1 MYVSFNTVKKQSLIL
16 YSDFISHQCDKF
28 EYRIAKESNRFF
40 IPQGLI
46 NRRLFMS
53 ALKKWSLVWL
63 PYEFSSFFAPD
74 FHCIVAA
81 QKIFHSRSLFDS
93 SNLCLPESLKHQHF
107 FELFF
112 SEFKSK
118 VLFIRI
124 WAESCQRVNWIQ
136 LMVECQNVEWQR
148 VHE

>member
-1 MYVSFNTVKKQSLIL
+1 VYVSFNTAKKRSLNL

-28 EYRIAKESNRFF
+28 KFRIAKESNRFF

-53 ALKKWSLVWL
+53 ALKEWSLVWL
-63 PYEFSSFFAPD
+63 PSEFSSFFAPD
-74 FHCIVAA
+74 FHCIVAT

-93 SNLCLPESLKHQHF
+93 SNLSLPKSFKHQHF

-112 SEFKSK
+112 SEFKSN
-118 VLFIRI
+118 VVFIKI
-124 WAESCQRVNWIQ
+124 WTESCQRVNRIQ
-136 LMVECQNVEWQR
+136 LMIECQNVEW
-148 VHE
+148 